1 MGIRGYIPE
10 VLDVLKCHQDLQL
23 RMYGHENL
31 LLKYAATYL
40 PKFSD
45 GPGKE
50 LMDNA
55 SSAYS
60 AARRVL
66 FTFHPGEPEMWL
78 QMSQYMLPYFCMGG
92 TMLRKPEYVK
102 RYETCEWKGSMSLVD
117 YLRRTNDKGEV
128 LQHIRR
134 AYAGSDATCS
144 VEDFAVRFPVFG
156 EKVVAAEYLSV
167 FNDHFFGQW
176 LAMNQP
182 FEIMEDLLL
191 PEVVAKVPDGLKFL
205 ACAQRIAPD
214 VWKNEACIREYLHQ
228 RAFKHAFVET
238 AVSMINA
245 SSFLIERYLCG
256 TMEKPVV
263 ADEALPVAVR
273 SFEDDS
279 KFDDL
284 VLAPEQKKAE
294 TAINMRVDQALHIRS
309 LDESAEL
316 EDQIARVQEHGS
328 MVAIMGPPGSGKTAV
343 LDRCI
348 RRAVRLGARVLMAL
362 PTGAL
367 RARMKQRHPDI
378 ELDTCHGAFLLH
390 RPQSE
395 GMGIMLGYDLVVIDE
410 AFQLFASHFDRL
422 HEQWCVA
429 SMCSQATIGSFH
441 HHLAWNSPF
450 MIMLSG
456 ASLFAF
462 T

>member
-1 MGIRGYIPE
+1 
-10 VLDVLKCHQDLQL
+10 
-23 RMYGHENL
+23 
-31 LLKYAATYL
+31 
-40 PKFSD
+40 
-45 GPGKE
+45 
-50 LMDNA
+50 
-55 SSAYS
+55 
-60 AARRVL
+60 
-66 FTFHPGEPEMWL
+66 
-78 QMSQYMLPYFCMGG
+78 
-92 TMLRKPEYVK
+92 
-102 RYETCEWKGSMSLVD
+102 
-117 YLRRTNDKGEV
+117 
-128 LQHIRR
+128 
-134 AYAGSDATCS
+134 
-144 VEDFAVRFPVFG
+144 
-156 EKVVAAEYLSV
+156 
-167 FNDHFFGQW
+167 
-176 LAMNQP
+176 MNQP

-214 VWKNEACIREYLHQ
+214 VWKNEACVWEYLHQ

-245 SSFLIERYLCG
+245 SSFLIDQYLCG

-263 ADEALPVAVR
+263 ADEELPIAVR

-284 VLAPEQKKAE
+284 VLAPEQKRAE

-367 RARMKQRHPDI
+367 RARMKERHPDI

-410 AFQLFASHFDRL
+410 AFQLFATTDCMNNGVWHPGFRALS
-422 HEQWCVA
+422 
-429 SMCSQATIGSFH
+429 SQATIGSFH
-441 HHLAWNSPF
+441 RHLAWNGPF
-450 MIMLSG
+450 MIMPSG